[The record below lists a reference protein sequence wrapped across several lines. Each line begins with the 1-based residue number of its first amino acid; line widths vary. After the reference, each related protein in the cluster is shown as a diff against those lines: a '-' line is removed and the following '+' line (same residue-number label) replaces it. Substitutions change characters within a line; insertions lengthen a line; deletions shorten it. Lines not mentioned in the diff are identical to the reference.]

1 MSDNKEIMWGIETD
15 DIITNLLE
23 FFLNN
28 YEREEQIMRR
38 GRDFI
43 FESVD
48 LFDYKLHK
56 KDYKKEDHT

>member
-15 DIITNLLE
+15 DIITNLLD

-56 KDYKKEDHT
+56 KD

>member
-28 YEREEQIMRR
+28 YEREDQIMRR

-48 LFDYKLHK
+48 LFDYNLHK
-56 KDYKKEDHT
+56 KD

>member
-1 MSDNKEIMWGIETD
+1 MWGIETD
-15 DIITNLLE
+15 DIITNLLD

-48 LFDYKLHK
+48 LFDYNFHK
-56 KDYKKEDHT
+56 KD

>member
-48 LFDYKLHK
+48 LFYYKLHK
-56 KDYKKEDHT
+56 KD